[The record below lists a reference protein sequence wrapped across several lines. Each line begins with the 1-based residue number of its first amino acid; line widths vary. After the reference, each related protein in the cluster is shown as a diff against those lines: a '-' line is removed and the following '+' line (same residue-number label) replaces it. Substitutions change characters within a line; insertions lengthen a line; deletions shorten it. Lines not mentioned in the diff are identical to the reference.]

1 MLQIFRLCNRMI
13 RKVSSF
19 IFIVFYDAHYV
30 CLLET
35 RNVVNSTME
44 ELTGVV
50 DNVISIP
57 SFNNASNLS
66 PSQADHEQDHN
77 RIDTDNEA
85 SDDEND
91 PTYEMSEESES
102 SADEPNNDR
111 S

>member
-1 MLQIFRLCNRMI
+1 MGFKSTVLMKNASNNASNLSPLQPND
-13 RKVSSF
+13 K
-19 IFIVFYDAHYV
+19 
-30 CLLET
+30 E
-35 RNVVNSTME
+35 
-44 ELTGVV
+44 